1 MATNPFS
8 LSNHTALVTGSSMGI
23 GRAIAQGIH
32 NAGAKV
38 LLHGYEEKCEDPIP
52 NREYICCDLLT
63 EDGPQEL
70 IDKAFSSQP
79 DLDLLVANAGDC
91 LNAPFLEMTK
101 DRWDRTMQLNL
112 KGNYFLIQAFA
123 KRLVSENRN
132 GAVVITGSV
141 NGFQAEMDS
150 SVYDISKGG
159 IVMMIRG
166 LAMELGHLGIRVNG
180 IAPGLIY
187 TAKTRPGFT
196 NNPGKEAHFGR
207 KVLLGRIG
215 ETDECAGAAVFLLSQ
230 AASYIT
236 GEIIVIDGGLTVSQI
251 GSIPPN

>member
-32 NAGAKV
+32 DAGGNV
-38 LLHGYEEKCEDPIP
+38 ILHGYEKECENPISGS
-52 NREYICCDLLT
+52 EYICCDLLA
-63 EDGPQEL
+63 EDGLQNL
-70 IDKAFSSQP
+70 IDQAFASQP

-123 KRLVSENRN
+123 KRLVSENRQ

-150 SVYDISKGG
+150 SAYDISKGG

-187 TAKTRPGFT
+187 TAKTRPGIAGT
-196 NNPGKEAHFGR
+196 PGKEAHFGR

-215 ETDECAGAAVFLLSQ
+215 ETEECAGAAVFLLSQ

-251 GSIPPN
+251 GSIPS